1 MRVLF
6 VYKGNGQ
13 KLRNSIIDAQIDSL
27 KNYDFEIVKFP
38 LKTSGIP
45 SYFTEFIRLMKF
57 LKNEKIDFIHAH
69 YSYSGIISGATGKKT
84 ICSLMGSD
92 IFNEFWFVKPITFL
106 FYRFIWLKTIVKSK
120 SMQVRFPNSVV
131 IANGVDF
138 NNFSIIKKE
147 IAIIK
152 TNLCMN
158 KKNVIF
164 VAEDINRK
172 VKNYNLASTAIKLLS
187 DDYVLTE
194 LSGLTHKQLV
204 YYYNA
209 ADVLLLTSLS
219 EGSPNVIKEAM
230 ACNCPIV
237 STDVGD
243 VKENIYNTEGC
254 FISSYDPSDIA
265 NKIQKASNYG
275 KSRTNGR
282 ENITHLNN
290 NIIAK
295 QILNIYN
302 EAVLKL

>member
-1 MRVLF
+1 M
-6 VYKGNGQ
+6 
-13 KLRNSIIDAQIDSL
+13 
-27 KNYDFEIVKFP
+27 
-38 LKTSGIP
+38 
-45 SYFTEFIRLMKF
+45 
-57 LKNEKIDFIHAH
+57 
-69 YSYSGIISGATGKKT
+69 
-84 ICSLMGSD
+84 
-92 IFNEFWFVKPITFL
+92 
-106 FYRFIWLKTIVKSK
+106 
-120 SMQVRFPNSVV
+120 
-131 IANGVDF
+131 
-138 NNFSIIKKE
+138 
-147 IAIIK
+147 
-152 TNLCMN
+152 
-158 KKNVIF
+158 
-164 VAEDINRK
+164 
-172 VKNYNLASTAIKLLS
+172 
-187 DDYVLTE
+187 
-194 LSGLTHKQLV
+194 

-219 EGSPNVIKEAM
+219 EGSPNIIKEAM

-290 NIIAK
+290 NIVAK